1 MNFYNDNKSLK
12 FYLSH
17 PVMDKIIKLKERDF
31 ADSDNDMMA
40 PTDVEDAI
48 DNYDK
53 VLEIVGDLA
62 ANVLEANAE
71 ERDVLGLISITISLS
86 VLGSCAH
93 CTFVPPIT
101 STELTIL

>member
-1 MNFYNDNKSLK
+1 MNFYNDNENLK

-17 PVMDKIIKLKERDF
+17 PVMDKIVKLRERDF
-31 ADSDNDMMA
+31 VNIDDDVMA
-40 PTDVEDAI
+40 PSDVEDAI

-71 ERDVLGLISITISLS
+71 DRLKRALTSITR
-86 VLGSCAH
+86 
-93 CTFVPPIT
+93 
-101 STELTIL
+101 

>member
-12 FYLSH
+12 SYLSH

-53 VLEIVGDLA
+53 VLE
-62 ANVLEANAE
+62 
-71 ERDVLGLISITISLS
+71 
-86 VLGSCAH
+86 
-93 CTFVPPIT
+93 
-101 STELTIL
+101 

>member
-1 MNFYNDNKSLK
+1 MSVVRCLLSVDHKIRNMNFYNDNEILK

-31 ADSDNDMMA
+31 VDSANDMLA
-40 PTDVEDAI
+40 PESVEDAI

-62 ANVLEANAE
+62 AK
-71 ERDVLGLISITISLS
+71 SPTISRTLS
-86 VLGSCAH
+86 
-93 CTFVPPIT
+93 
-101 STELTIL
+101 